1 MSTSAA
7 CLAPVNP
14 PEVLFS
20 VSRNGREI
28 VCELVDHGKAGFEV
42 QFLSD
47 REPFYSLR
55 LRTHELAVQ
64 WAEAERHAWGWT
76 LCDEAAG

>member
-7 CLAPVNP
+7 CPAPASAT
-14 PEVLFS
+14 EVLFS

-28 VCELVDHGKAGFEV
+28 VCELLDFGKAGVEV

-47 REPFYSLR
+47 HQPFYGQR
-55 LRTHELAVQ
+55 LRTYELAVQ
-64 WAEAERHAWGWT
+64 WAQSERRAWGWT
-76 LCDEAAG
+76 LNDEAAG